1 VVRREAESREERRE
15 AAREA
20 DGEAMFS
27 GRKTD
32 EFQDINTDAIIE
44 AQQSDSHL
52 RPVLEAVMKAGPRP
66 PWTEVQSSPE
76 DTRALWAQYKSL
88 EMIDGILY
96 RKFYQHNGTVER
108 LQIVMP
114 AKLRKP
120 FLCQLHESK
129 FNTGTA
135 HMGIKK
141 TQAHVSQRAYWPNW
155 RFDVEQYCRRC
166 TICQSVQHG
175 IAPRHGYMQ
184 QWEAN
189 GFGDRLYVDL
199 TGPHPASRQGS
210 LYMMTALDAYT
221 RFLVVVPLK
230 NKMAVTV
237 ADALVQHWFLPFGA
251 VRSIYSDQGSE
262 WCNSLLAEVT
272 KRMDIQKLRTTAYRA
287 QSNRV
292 ERVHKSINHLLSKM
306 ISDCQKD
313 WQDKLPMVVA
323 AYNAACHE
331 STGYSPYYLVY
342 AREYRTPFDLT
353 IEAPEAQP
361 KNEWDYVDALQNRL
375 QSAFVEVNK
384 QLKATTQRMK
394 KRYDGRVKCMQFQ
407 PGDFVWYYC
416 PRRKQGRYQKWRR
429 LCTIYRVEE
438 RLNDVLY
445 RLKVSPRSRPLVAHI
460 DRLRAFEGEP
470 PAVWDKVLPHGR
482 SERCEKTVGP
492 SPASRRGSPVLESSN
507 NHRWPA
513 EEVDHVSGSRTNE
526 RGDVGMY
533 SSCLSVPVNNAA
545 DTRAAEPKSGELA
558 SRGKRQAYAPRSPA
572 NDIVVS
578 HGGELPHS
586 LSPESISREA
596 VCCAPPA
603 GCTPVKSSSRLLRP
617 PEQRRRPIRFR
628 KVKRKNKDI
637 IDSRVKANEFSE
649 MSADSG
655 NRSRRTEQ
663 QKKKRRERAKGPWF
677 CSLCER
683 EPFGSIAGFRSHVI
697 VAHGKDCSW
706 NGLISDPRDN
716 KHRDDLIAAVRNSQ
730 RHRRNK
736 RRRCDAAGTS
746 EQNVEPDVERSS
758 SSSSS
763 PAAVSTLSDVSS
775 PPPVIRCCRVRLS
788 PPKPVNCE
796 SVVAPVSEA
805 SSFVAADT
813 AGSRQSLPPNRRR
826 SRETQTPIRGQLH
839 LPDDVTM
846 QYLIFV

>member
-1 VVRREAESREERRE
+1 VSQTRVADHEAEDREAEDREADREAEDREAEDREAEDREADREAEDREADREAESREAARVVHRE
-15 AAREA
+15 AEGREEHREA
-20 DGEAMFS
+20 DREAMFS

-32 EFQDINTDAIIE
+32 ESQDINTDAIIE

-76 DTRALWAQYKSL
+76 ETQALWAQYKSL

-155 RFDVEQYCRRC
+155 RFDVEHYCRRC

-221 RFLVVVPLK
+221 RYLVIVPLK
-230 NKMAVTV
+230 NKMDVTV

-262 WCNSLLAEVT
+262 WCNSLSAEVT
-272 KRMDIQKLRTTAYRA
+272 KRMDIQKLRTTAYRP
-287 QSNRV
+287 QSNCV

-323 AYNAACHE
+323 AYNAACHD
-331 STGYSPYYLVY
+331 STGYSPYFLVY

-384 QLKATTQRMK
+384 HLKATTQRMK
-394 KRYDGRVKCMQFQ
+394 KRYDGRVKCIQFQ

-445 RLKVSPRSRPLVAHI
+445 RLKVSPRSRSLVAHI

-482 SERCEKTVGP
+482 SERC
-492 SPASRRGSPVLESSN
+492 
-507 NHRWPA
+507 
-513 EEVDHVSGSRTNE
+513 
-526 RGDVGMY
+526 
-533 SSCLSVPVNNAA
+533 
-545 DTRAAEPKSGELA
+545 
-558 SRGKRQAYAPRSPA
+558 
-572 NDIVVS
+572 
-578 HGGELPHS
+578 
-586 LSPESISREA
+586 
-596 VCCAPPA
+596 
-603 GCTPVKSSSRLLRP
+603 
-617 PEQRRRPIRFR
+617 
-628 KVKRKNKDI
+628 
-637 IDSRVKANEFSE
+637 
-649 MSADSG
+649 
-655 NRSRRTEQ
+655 
-663 QKKKRRERAKGPWF
+663 
-677 CSLCER
+677 
-683 EPFGSIAGFRSHVI
+683 
-697 VAHGKDCSW
+697 
-706 NGLISDPRDN
+706 
-716 KHRDDLIAAVRNSQ
+716 
-730 RHRRNK
+730 
-736 RRRCDAAGTS
+736 
-746 EQNVEPDVERSS
+746 
-758 SSSSS
+758 
-763 PAAVSTLSDVSS
+763 
-775 PPPVIRCCRVRLS
+775 
-788 PPKPVNCE
+788 
-796 SVVAPVSEA
+796 
-805 SSFVAADT
+805 
-813 AGSRQSLPPNRRR
+813 
-826 SRETQTPIRGQLH
+826 
-839 LPDDVTM
+839 
-846 QYLIFV
+846 